1 MVFIMGSVIDL
12 YERKNNDFTKIPAC
26 SIPGCTNQPANQ
38 CNICSNHFCYEHIKS
53 HIHPSEFP
61 HMQQ

>member
-1 MVFIMGSVIDL
+1 MGSVIDL
-12 YERKNNDFTKIPAC
+12 YGRKDNHFSNKIPAC

-38 CNICSNHFCYEHIKS
+38 CSICSNRFCYEHIKS

-61 HMQQ
+61 NMQQ